1 MKRGSSRR
9 AKRKERA
16 TMKRRVHVL
25 TCVVLAASLV
35 LLLCPS
41 GFSVAL
47 ADTLPANVGGSGENA
62 GAASIAEPLAPSGAD
77 DAVGEGTPSGAD
89 VECVDDEVL
98 VVYEAD
104 ATAQE
109 ERRIDEV
116 ARAKATSATSELSE
130 SLDLSD
136 NLGRVVKMQVNEDA
150 ADELIDELNATPGV
164 AHAQH
169 NFIYRMSEGL
179 SDEGADVEY
188 ADVAGVGSESATTIT
203 ASSTTVPDWAIPDD
217 ENLSKQYYLEPWGES
232 TTTSGANLYNA
243 WTLARAEQ
251 SVSIAVLDTGVL
263 TTHEDLAANIDTTHM
278 ADLVRNRD
286 GSVTVN
292 QGTMTMTSGHG
303 THVAGI
309 AAGVANNNKGIA
321 GTSYNARIVPLQ
333 VFYYDSFYG
342 TVTNSVM
349 LLAAYQYLK
358 ELIDA
363 GELTD
368 LHVINMSLGGYGEDE
383 EDVAFQKA
391 VKTMRDDYNVLT
403 VAAGGNGD
411 DYGNAVTDKSWPA
424 DFDECMSVTALE
436 QNGTNATFSDY
447 NEYKDISAPGVGIC
461 STYNSS
467 EESYTTLDGTSMA
480 TPLVAGIAAL
490 LWTVQPDLTVSQAFE
505 ALEQTAHALDP
516 NGANYHDATQTGS
529 AGAVDAYE
537 AVKYVIDNFGGTAN
551 VEDPR
556 PLITEA
562 DVTLAGDT
570 TYTGAA
576 VTPTVTVQV
585 DGTILA
591 EGTDYTLEFKNN
603 VEVGTA
609 QVVVTGIDNYRG
621 SVTKSFAVG
630 KANVA
635 WKRLAGGTAIGTM
648 KQIVNEGWDSN
659 DSDWVS
665 AGKYAIVA
673 TTAGYYDALSASGL
687 AGLLNCPILMTAPT
701 SLTDATSV
709 LIKSKGVK
717 NVIVVGGTS
726 AVSANTFNQI
736 KKLGVSVERVWGNTA
751 IGTANKIYEYG
762 KKVGSGWGSD
772 AIVATSSSYQDA
784 LSIAPYAYQ
793 KKAPIFLA
801 KGKPGTLIDTS
812 VKAIKNGGFTRTI
825 ITGGTA
831 AVASSVESSQLAG
844 KNCVR
849 LGGNTAYGTS
859 KLVANWCISQGMSAN
874 KAGIATGKSY
884 YDALTGAAL
893 CGKNNAVLCLVDAGK
908 ETCVSG
914 VLAPNKNKMLSA
926 YVFGGTQ
933 AVPDSVL
940 TTCKNA
946 VK

>member
-1 MKRGSSRR
+1 
-9 AKRKERA
+9 
-16 TMKRRVHVL
+16 MKRRVHVL

-136 NLGRVVKMQVNEDA
+136 NLGRVVKMQVDEDA

-179 SDEGADVEY
+179 SDEGADIG
-188 ADVAGVGSESATTIT
+188 DVGIANAGTAGTGNESSAAIT
-203 ASSTTVPDWAIPDD
+203 DSSTTAPDWAIPDD
-217 ENLSKQYYLEPWGES
+217 KDLSKQYYLEPWGES
-232 TTTSGANLYNA
+232 TITSGANLYNA

-278 ADLVRNRD
+278 ANLTKSKG
-286 GSVTVN
+286 GSVTVS

-303 THVAGI
+303 SHVAGI
-309 AAGVANNNKGIA
+309 VAGVANNNKGIA
-321 GTSYNARIVPLQ
+321 GTSYNARLVPLQ
-333 VFYYDSFYG
+333 VFYYDSSYG
-342 TVTNSVM
+342 NRPVTDSVM

-383 EDVAFQKA
+383 GDVAFQKA

-411 DYGNAVTDKSWPA
+411 DYGKAVTDKSWPA

-447 NEYKDISAPGVGIC
+447 NEYKDISAPGVDIY

-467 EESYTTLDGTSMA
+467 EKSYTTLDGTSMA

-490 LWTVQPDLTVSQAFE
+490 LWTVQPELTVPQAFE
-505 ALEQTAHALDP
+505 ALENTAHALDP
-516 NGANYHDATQTGS
+516 NGANYHDTTQTGS

-556 PLITEA
+556 PLITDA
-562 DVTLAGDT
+562 DVTLTGDT

-630 KANVA
+630 KADVA

-687 AGLLNCPILMTAPT
+687 AGLLDCPILMTAPT
-701 SLTDATSV
+701 SLTDTTSA

-893 CGKNNAVLCLVDAGK
+893 CGKNNAVLCLIDTGR

>member
-1 MKRGSSRR
+1 MR
-9 AKRKERA
+9 
-16 TMKRRVHVL
+16 RRVHVL
-25 TCVVLAASLV
+25 ARVVLAASLV

-41 GFSVAL
+41 GFSTAL
-47 ADTLPANVGGSGENA
+47 ADTVPANAGGNGGNTGVGS
-62 GAASIAEPLAPSGAD
+62 SAEPVAASGAD
-77 DAVGEGTPSGAD
+77 DAAGEGASSGAD
-89 VECVDDEVL
+89 AECVDDEVL

-116 ARAKATSATSELSE
+116 AHAKATSATSELSE

-136 NLGRVVKMQVNEDA
+136 NLGRVVKMQVDEDA
-150 ADELIDELNATPGV
+150 ADELIDELNATPGI

-179 SDEGADVEY
+179 SDEGADIEN
-188 ADVAGVGSESATTIT
+188 ADTAGAGSESATAIT
-203 ASSTTVPDWAIPDD
+203 SSTTAPDWAIPDD
-217 ENLSKQYYLEPWGES
+217 TKLSKQYYLEPWATS

-243 WTLARAEQ
+243 WTLARADQ

-309 AAGVANNNKGIA
+309 AAGVANNSKGIA

-333 VFYYDSFYG
+333 VFYYDSSYG
-342 TVTNSVM
+342 SEPVTDSAM
-349 LLAAYQYLK
+349 LFSAYRYLK
-358 ELIDA
+358 GLIDA

-424 DFDECMSVTALE
+424 DFGECMSVTALN
-436 QNGTNATFSDY
+436 QNGTNAKFSDY
-447 NEYKDISAPGVGIC
+447 NEYKDISAPGVDIY
-461 STYNSS
+461 STYNASDGKSDEDSS
-467 EESYTTLDGTSMA
+467 PESSYKKLSGTSMA
-480 TPLVAGIAAL
+480 TPLMAGIAAL

-505 ALEQTAHALDP
+505 ALEKTAHTLDP

-537 AVKYVIDNFGGTAN
+537 AVKYVIGNFGGMAN
-551 VEDPR
+551 VDDPR

-570 TYTGAA
+570 TYTGAV

-585 DGTILA
+585 DGTTLA
-591 EGTDYTLEFKNN
+591 EGSDYTLEFKNN

-621 SVTKSFAVG
+621 SVTKSFVVG

-635 WKRLAGGTAIGTM
+635 WKRLAGNTAIGTM
-648 KQIVNEGWDSN
+648 KQIVNEGWTSG
-659 DSDWVS
+659 S
-665 AGKYAIVA
+665 KYAIVA

-687 AGLLNCPILMTAPT
+687 AGLLDCPILMTAPDK
-701 SLTDATSV
+701 LTDATSA

-726 AVSANTFNQI
+726 AVSASTFNQI
-736 KKLGVSVERVWGNTA
+736 EKLGVSVERVWGNTA
-751 IGTANKIYEYG
+751 IGTANKIYAYG
-762 KKVGSGWGSD
+762 NTLLKAGKIKSGWGTD

-784 LSIAPYAYQ
+784 LSIAPYAYA
-793 KKAPIFLA
+793 KKAPIFLT

-812 VKAIKNGGFTRTI
+812 ANAIRYGGFTRTI

-844 KNCVR
+844 KSCVR

-893 CGKNNAVLCLVDAGK
+893 CGKNNAVLCLVDTGK
-908 ETCVSG
+908 EACVSG